1 MMKKAAIV
9 GERQAVLVEAPIP
22 ELKQDE
28 VLIKVHVAPMC
39 SEYKKFING
48 MVGDCLGHEAAGEI
62 AAVGGA
68 GSHQVGDRVVLMPL
82 SGCGHCALCE
92 AGDYIHCLDN
102 KMSDCTMSQYIV
114 KPSFIV
120 KKIPD
125 DISYEKAS
133 LACCALGPTFGA
145 MQIMGVNV
153 FDTVLVTGLGPVGI
167 GAVVNARYRGARVIA
182 VESNEYRSQL
192 ARELGAVEVIDPR
205 DPEALAKIRS
215 LCNETGPDYAIDC
228 SGAVPAHRLCID
240 AVRRKGKVAFVGE
253 SHVET
258 PVTISKDLIRKG
270 IHLFGAWHYNL
281 NDFPKIMQV
290 IRHSPLVEKMVTH
303 QFPMSRIQ
311 EAFETSAQQNSVKI
325 LLKPWE

>member
-9 GERQAVLVEAPIP
+9 GERKAELIEAPIP
-22 ELKQDE
+22 KLEHDE

-39 SEYKKFING
+39 AEYKKFING
-48 MVGDCLGHEAAGEI
+48 TAGDCLGHEAVGEVV
-62 AAVGGA
+62 AVARPGT
-68 GSHQVGDRVVLMPL
+68 HQVGDRVVLMPL
-82 SGCGHCALCE
+82 SGCGKCRLCL
-92 AGDYIHCLDN
+92 AGDYIHCPDN
-102 KMSDCTMSQYIV
+102 KMSDCTMAQYIV

-125 DISYEKAS
+125 DVSYEKAS

-145 MQIMGVNV
+145 MQTMGVGV

-167 GAVVNARYRGARVIA
+167 GAIVNARYRGARVIA
-182 VESNEYRSQL
+182 VESNEFRSQL
-192 ARELGAVEVIDPR
+192 ARELGVVDVIDPR
-205 DPEALAKIRS
+205 DPDALAKIRA
-215 LCNETGPDYAIDC
+215 LCDQEGPDYAIDC

-240 AVRRKGKVAFVGE
+240 AVRRRGKVAFVGE

-258 PVTISKDLIRKG
+258 PITISKDMIRKG

-281 NDFPKIMQV
+281 NDFSKIMQV
-290 IRHSPLVEKMVTH
+290 IQHSPLVEKMVTH

-311 EAFETSAQQNSVKI
+311 EAFETSALQNSVKI